1 MGASTLTSLVTL
13 LKSSDCSAMVNQSCT
28 YRGEQMDTKQ
38 LLIELDDE
46 IEKLTYVRS
55 LLTGSKGTELVSK
68 RRIMSAAARKRIGDA
83 QRKR

>member
-1 MGASTLTSLVTL
+1 
-13 LKSSDCSAMVNQSCT
+13 
-28 YRGEQMDTKQ
+28 MDTKQ